1 MNQFFA
7 SGGQSIGAS
16 ASVLPVNTQDW
27 FPLGLTGLISL
38 QSKGLTRA
46 FSNTTVQ
53 KQRSIYGCIRTER
66 ARKQEVCGQGA
77 VLKIRKWGSP
87 EWGGPDCSSEPQW
100 LRTCG
105 GTGPAGAEEAV
116 LTISTGCDITQDN
129 RRDTWYGQTMN
140 QGLKLLGKEGD
151 CQNWKIWSDKLDG
164 MRLWGRGDFSTFRV
178 EKWLEA
184 SLWRCKQVLLT
195 LQCRR
200 VSRCLECGFTIT
212 WVLKRLWLLRA
223 VGNWPAVKFK
233 PCLLALS
240 AGSVFL
246 AAEM

>member
-7 SGGQSIGAS
+7 SGGHSIGAS

-66 ARKQEVCGQGA
+66 ARKQEVSGQGA
-77 VLKIRKWGSP
+77 VLKIWKWGSP

-116 LTISTGCDITQDN
+116 LTISTGCDII
-129 RRDTWYGQTMN
+129 RIIEGI
-140 QGLKLLGKEGD
+140 LGMERPWTK
-151 CQNWKIWSDKLDG
+151 
-164 MRLWGRGDFSTFRV
+164 
-178 EKWLEA
+178 
-184 SLWRCKQVLLT
+184 
-195 LQCRR
+195 
-200 VSRCLECGFTIT
+200 VSSF
-212 WVLKRLWLLRA
+212 
-223 VGNWPAVKFK
+223 
-233 PCLLALS
+233 
-240 AGSVFL
+240 
-246 AAEM
+246 